1 MSAILEVLEQPLS
14 REALAQR
21 FRELCADPRFATLPG
36 KVELD
41 AWGRIIMSPANNQH
55 GLIQARLAELLR
67 QSLGGAAIVEA
78 SISTNPDLRVADV
91 AWASDAFMHAHGQET
106 PFMLAPEICIEVAS
120 PSNSAHELQ
129 EKIAAYLAIGATEAW
144 IVYPRTKR
152 IEFFGAAGPLPR
164 TAFALH
170 LDRLFD

>member
-1 MSAILEVLEQPLS
+1 MSAILDVMEQPLS

-21 FRELCADPRFATLPG
+21 FRDLCEDRRFANLPG
-36 KVELD
+36 KIELD
-41 AWGRIIMSPANNQH
+41 SWGRIIVSPANNQH
-55 GLIQARLAELLR
+55 GLLQARLVELLR
-67 QSLGGAAIVEA
+67 RSLGGSAIVEA

-91 AWASDAFMHAHGQET
+91 AWAPDEFMRAHGQET

-120 PSNSAHELQ
+120 PSNSARELHEKL
-129 EKIAAYLAIGATEAW
+129 AAYLATGATEAW
-144 IVYPRTKR
+144 IVYPLTKR

-164 TAFALH
+164 TAFALE